1 MIIVTR
7 CTIDPGPPT
16 PVGPSLD
23 QMTAIGTDDA
33 LVKSALS
40 QVLQDKT
47 DIEFDVIDFIQH
59 VLGFTPQ
66 DIPRRREGY
75 HLSEKECKQ
84 FSTRTYIKEITPQ
97 EQVIKGEVG
106 CCHAFQAI
114 VWDLVRQL
122 QSPERDQMRSF
133 PAKLMFLQ
141 DHPVDGD
148 FASYKPDLS
157 HGAPVGLRLQ
167 KWEFMGAVGEVKKPE
182 CTPVPGTK
190 ALSITVE
197 QTRKVRFC
205 SQQV

>member
-1 MIIVTR
+1 MLIIVTR

-75 HLSEKECKQ
+75 HLSEK
-84 FSTRTYIKEITPQ
+84 
-97 EQVIKGEVG
+97 
-106 CCHAFQAI
+106 
-114 VWDLVRQL
+114 
-122 QSPERDQMRSF
+122 
-133 PAKLMFLQ
+133 
-141 DHPVDGD
+141 
-148 FASYKPDLS
+148 
-157 HGAPVGLRLQ
+157 
-167 KWEFMGAVGEVKKPE
+167 
-182 CTPVPGTK
+182 
-190 ALSITVE
+190 
-197 QTRKVRFC
+197 
-205 SQQV
+205 